1 MRQNTDKDEEKQVFE
16 ITGMSCASCAARIE
30 RTLANTE
37 GVLSANVNL
46 ATQKATVTYDPTQ
59 ITPAALAEE
68 IKNLGYGVALDKLE
82 LVITGMHCASC
93 VRRVEQA
100 LENSPGVVNATVNL
114 ATGRTT
120 VTYAPY
126 ETSAARIIQ
135 TIKDTGY
142 EAARIDAA
150 KDRGSQPDRAEKERE
165 QEIRSHFRS
174 FLISAVFSLPLM
186 SLMLSHLFGVKLPAW
201 LENPYFQFALATPI
215 QFGAG
220 WQFYRGAFSA
230 LGAKTA
236 TMDTLIAMGTTA
248 AYAFSAYHPF
258 VSPGHVYYESSA
270 VIITLVLLGRYFEAR
285 AKGKTGEAIRKLI
298 QLTPQR
304 TYVIREGTEI
314 QIDTVEVVQG
324 DIVVVRPGER
334 IPVDGIVI
342 EGTSIVDES
351 MLTGESIPVEKAPG
365 TQVIG
370 GTVTS
375 TALSSSGP

>member
-46 ATQKATVTYDPTQ
+46 ATHKATVTYDPTQ

-150 KDRGSQPDRAEKERE
+150 KDRGSQPDRAEKGRE

-186 SLMLSHLFGVKLPAW
+186 SWLSVG
-201 LENPYFQFALATPI
+201 
-215 QFGAG
+215 
-220 WQFYRGAFSA
+220 
-230 LGAKTA
+230 
-236 TMDTLIAMGTTA
+236 
-248 AYAFSAYHPF
+248 
-258 VSPGHVYYESSA
+258 
-270 VIITLVLLGRYFEAR
+270 
-285 AKGKTGEAIRKLI
+285 
-298 QLTPQR
+298 
-304 TYVIREGTEI
+304 
-314 QIDTVEVVQG
+314 
-324 DIVVVRPGER
+324 
-334 IPVDGIVI
+334 
-342 EGTSIVDES
+342 
-351 MLTGESIPVEKAPG
+351 
-365 TQVIG
+365 
-370 GTVTS
+370 
-375 TALSSSGP
+375 